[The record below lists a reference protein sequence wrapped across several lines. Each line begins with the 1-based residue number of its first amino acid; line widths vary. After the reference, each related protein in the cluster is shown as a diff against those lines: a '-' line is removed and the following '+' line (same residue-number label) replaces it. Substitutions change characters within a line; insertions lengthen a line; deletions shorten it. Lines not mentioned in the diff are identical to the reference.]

1 MSGEL
6 EISITRL
13 DASLPLPTY
22 AHEGDAGIDLYCAE
36 DVSLKPGQRAAV
48 ATGIAVAIPPGYA
61 GFVQPR
67 SGQALR
73 KGLSIV
79 NTPGLV
85 DSGYRGEI
93 KVVAIN
99 LDPDE
104 PLELRRGDRLAQLVI
119 LPVAV
124 ARLVEVDRLPK
135 SSRGEGGFG
144 STG

>member
-1 MSGEL
+1 MSDEL